1 LEKGEGVLSSLYEY
15 VLQRYDQMGEK
26 EKALQLLKRYFQHR
40 PSYELY
46 KKALDYAD
54 QTEKEAVREE
64 LYSFVSQPRY
74 TTIKAEIDYY
84 EGNSKELLHFLV
96 LFNMK
101 QIFT

>member
-1 LEKGEGVLSSLYEY
+1 LDGKGE
-15 VLQRYDQMGEK
+15 K
-26 EKALQLLKRYFQHR
+26 KKALQLLKRYFQHR

-64 LYSFVSQPRY
+64 LYSSINNHY
-74 TTIKAEIDYY
+74 HSNIKAEIDYY

-101 QIFT
+101 QTLRNLTIL